1 MSGHKEKM
9 KKFYDRVLGI
19 YDSDKYESY
28 REQEKV
34 IENIFSE
41 NGVFAK
47 LGRENLEQ
55 IVLLKVSVLDSFYS
69 TNLAKFGIY
78 EVAKHIAELEV
89 ESKIHQKIRNANPKN
104 YDELKGI
111 IEQIAE
117 CERKDS
123 KKKVFYSFA
132 TKYCFHHNQNAFRIY
147 DSFVREVLILFN
159 NGKKNNTNFDSKKKV
174 FYSFATKY
182 CFHHNQNAFR
192 IYDSFVREVL
202 ILFNNGKKNNTNFA
216 NIPSELIGTIFF
228 GEKLIDTKLRKLENY
243 DTFLKAIDRFAKHY
257 GLANENTQH
266 RRDLDH
272 FLWILGKEQKMTKH
286 KPITL

>member
-1 MSGHKEKM
+1 M
-9 KKFYDRVLGI
+9 
-19 YDSDKYESY
+19 
-28 REQEKV
+28 

-78 EVAKHIAELEV
+78 EVAKHIAKLEV

-159 NGKKNNTNFDSKKKV
+159 NGKKNNTNF
-174 FYSFATKY
+174 
-182 CFHHNQNAFR
+182 
-192 IYDSFVREVL
+192 E
-202 ILFNNGKKNNTNFA
+202 
-216 NIPSELIGTIFF
+216 NIPSELVGTNFF

-243 DTFLKAIDRFAKHY
+243 DTFLKAIDRFAEFYELK
-257 GLANENTQH
+257 NENAQD

>member
-1 MSGHKEKM
+1 MGYNEVMKEL
-9 KKFYDRVLGI
+9 YDKILELYEKGDERGDI
-19 YDSDKYESY
+19 YKNY

-78 EVAKHIAELEV
+78 EVAKHIAKLEV

-117 CERKDS
+117 CERINKDGQDEI
-123 KKKVFYSFA
+123 KIFYSFA

-147 DSFVREVLILFN
+147 DSFVREVLVFFN
-159 NGKKNNTNFDSKKKV
+159 NGKSDTSNK
-174 FYSFATKY
+174 FA
-182 CFHHNQNAFR
+182 
-192 IYDSFVREVL
+192 DM
-202 ILFNNGKKNNTNFA
+202 
-216 NIPSELIGTIFF
+216 PSELVGTNFF
-228 GEKLIDTKLRKLENY
+228 EKKLIDTKLRKLENY
-243 DTFLKAIDRFAKHY
+243 DTFLKAIDRFAEFY
-257 GLANENTQH
+257 GLENETPQH
-266 RRDLDH
+266 RRKLDY
-272 FLWILGKEQKMTKH
+272 FLWILGKENRQKKQ
-286 KPITL
+286 

>member
-147 DSFVREVLILFN
+147 DSFVREVLVFFN
-159 NGKKNNTNFDSKKKV
+159 NGKSDTSNK
-174 FYSFATKY
+174 FA
-182 CFHHNQNAFR
+182 
-192 IYDSFVREVL
+192 D
-202 ILFNNGKKNNTNFA
+202 
-216 NIPSELIGTIFF
+216 IPSELVGTNFF
-228 GEKLIDTKLRKLENY
+228 GAKLIDTKLRKLENY

-257 GLANENTQH
+257 GLANKNTQH

-272 FLWILGKEQKMTKH
+272 FLWILGKENRQKKQ
-286 KPITL
+286 

>member
-1 MSGHKEKM
+1 MSGYKEVM
-9 KKFYDRVLGI
+9 RELYDRVLGI
-19 YDSDKYESY
+19 YDSDKYENY
-28 REQEKV
+28 RKQEKV

-159 NGKKNNTNFDSKKKV
+159 NGKKNNTNF
-174 FYSFATKY
+174 
-182 CFHHNQNAFR
+182 
-192 IYDSFVREVL
+192 E
-202 ILFNNGKKNNTNFA
+202 
-216 NIPSELIGTIFF
+216 NIPSELVGTNFF
-228 GEKLIDTKLRKLENY
+228 GKKLIDTKLRKIDSY
-243 DTFLKAIDRFAKHY
+243 DTFLKAIDKFAKHY

-272 FLWILGKEQKMTKH
+272 FLWILGKEQKMTKQTH
-286 KPITL
+286 NLVT

>member
-147 DSFVREVLILFN
+147 DSFVREVLVFFN
-159 NGKKNNTNFDSKKKV
+159 NGKSDTSNK
-174 FYSFATKY
+174 FA
-182 CFHHNQNAFR
+182 
-192 IYDSFVREVL
+192 D
-202 ILFNNGKKNNTNFA
+202 
-216 NIPSELIGTIFF
+216 IPSELVGTNFF
-228 GEKLIDTKLRKLENY
+228 GAKLIDTKLRKLENY

-272 FLWILGKEQKMTKH
+272 FLWILGKENRQKKQ
-286 KPITL
+286 

>member
-9 KKFYDRVLGI
+9 KKIYDRVLGI

-78 EVAKHIAELEV
+78 EVAKHIAKLEV

-117 CERKDS
+117 CKRKDD

-147 DSFVREVLILFN
+147 DSFVREVLVFFN
-159 NGKKNNTNFDSKKKV
+159 NGKSDTSNK
-174 FYSFATKY
+174 FADM
-182 CFHHNQNAFR
+182 Q
-192 IYDSFVREVL
+192 
-202 ILFNNGKKNNTNFA
+202 
-216 NIPSELIGTIFF
+216 
-228 GEKLIDTKLRKLENY
+228 
-243 DTFLKAIDRFAKHY
+243 
-257 GLANENTQH
+257 
-266 RRDLDH
+266 
-272 FLWILGKEQKMTKH
+272 
-286 KPITL
+286 

>member
-1 MSGHKEKM
+1 MSRHNEAM
-9 KKFYDRVLGI
+9 RELYDRILGI
-19 YDSDKYESY
+19 YNSNKYENY

-34 IENIFSE
+34 VENIFSE

-47 LGRENLEQ
+47 LGRENLQQ

-147 DSFVREVLILFN
+147 DSFVREVLVFFN
-159 NGKKNNTNFDSKKKV
+159 NGKSDTS
-174 FYSFATKY
+174 
-182 CFHHNQNAFR
+182 NAKF
-192 IYDSFVREVL
+192 
-202 ILFNNGKKNNTNFA
+202 
-216 NIPSELIGTIFF
+216 NIPSELVGTNFY
-228 GEKLIDTKLRKLENY
+228 GKKLTNKELKDY
-243 DTFLKAIDRFAKHY
+243 DTYNTFLQAIDEFAKHY
-257 GLANENTQH
+257 GLENENT
-266 RRDLDH
+266 RDLDH
-272 FLWILGKEQKMTKH
+272 FLWILGKENRQKKQ
-286 KPITL
+286 

>member
-147 DSFVREVLILFN
+147 DSFVREVLVLFN
-159 NGKKNNTNFDSKKKV
+159 NGKSDTSNK
-174 FYSFATKY
+174 FA
-182 CFHHNQNAFR
+182 
-192 IYDSFVREVL
+192 D
-202 ILFNNGKKNNTNFA
+202 
-216 NIPSELIGTIFF
+216 IPSELVGTNFF
-228 GEKLIDTKLRKLENY
+228 EKKLIDTKLRKLENY
-243 DTFLKAIDRFAKHY
+243 DTFLQAIDRFAEFY
-257 GLANENTQH
+257 GLENEKT
-266 RRDLDH
+266 RDLDH
-272 FLWILGKEQKMTKH
+272 FLWILGKENRQKKQ
-286 KPITL
+286 